1 MRDIKLYIMLNMNY
15 KMIFIKLEDKSWKF
29 KEGKEKDIEKIK
41 TKSKS
46 HKMIK
51 KLAKYCSIIVPPLF
65 PSYIVFQIRNMNRK
79 YS

>member
-1 MRDIKLYIMLNMNY
+1 MRDIKLCIMLDINY

-29 KEGKEKDIEKIK
+29 KEGKEKGIEKIK

-51 KLAKYCSIIVPPLF
+51 KLAKYIVSILHSIPNKE
-65 PSYIVFQIRNMNRK
+65 YE
-79 YS
+79 

>member
-29 KEGKEKDIEKIK
+29 KEGKEKGIEKIK

-51 KLAKYCSIIVPPLF
+51 KLAKYIVSILHSIPNKE
-65 PSYIVFQIRNMNRK
+65 YE
-79 YS
+79 

>member
-1 MRDIKLYIMLNMNY
+1 MRDIKLCIMLDINY

-51 KLAKYCSIIVPPLF
+51 KLAKYIVSILHSIPNKE
-65 PSYIVFQIRNMNRK
+65 YE
-79 YS
+79 

>member
-15 KMIFIKLEDKSWKF
+15 KMIFIKLEGKSWKF
-29 KEGKEKDIEKIK
+29 KEGKEKGIEKIK

-51 KLAKYCSIIVPPLF
+51 KLAKYIVSILHSIPNKE
-65 PSYIVFQIRNMNRK
+65 YE
-79 YS
+79 

>member
-51 KLAKYCSIIVPPLF
+51 KLAKYIVSILHSIPNKE
-65 PSYIVFQIRNMNRK
+65 YE
-79 YS
+79 